1 MFGLNKRNVVRLDAR
16 VQMLEKRVL
25 SLSDIRDQLLDSNA
39 GLTSE
44 NKKLKQTKQMS
55 EEMIAHKLKMREESV
70 DAECARRVADA
81 ETKAEKKVI
90 VEVGKV
96 KDTYRDKVE
105 NQLEK
110 RGDELKGMFAEVLTR
125 LPDISMAITKDIK
138 EKTTTKS

>member
-39 GLTSE
+39 GLVSE

-70 DAECARRVADA
+70 DAECAKRISEA
-81 ETKAEKKVI
+81 ETKAEKKI
-90 VEVGKV
+90 ITEVGKT
-96 KDTYRDKVE
+96 KDEYRDKLE

-110 RGDELKGMFAEVLTR
+110 RGDELKSMYTEVLTR
-125 LPDISMAITKDIK
+125 LPDVSMAITKDIK
-138 EKTTTKS
+138 EKTKA